1 MNEVLVELELGPAAL
16 EYIRERLGHGKTLA
30 RYLLEREDLASGSV
44 ITCLPPNVPVE
55 TLEDFGEGYK
65 LKRDPATFRYRT
77 EPDGSI
83 TRWEPV
89 PNTDP
94 WLVSVVQQFLRS
106 GSGRVCILENSSAL
120 PSDPWLQSCHLPIL
134 IFDDEVYHFVSHKD
148 AENEERVLETIRT
161 ARSWLFYG
169 VMTLLPKSDAPSL
182 EAGTIDGEFLQAC
195 AQKAERVVVGAYDGE
210 SHLIWHRGSL

>member
-1 MNEVLVELELGPAAL
+1 MNEVLVEFELGPAAL
-16 EYIRERLGHGKTLA
+16 QYIRERLAEGKTLA

-55 TLEDFGEGYK
+55 TLEDFNESK
-65 LKRDPATFRYRT
+65 LERDPATFRYRT
-77 EPDGSI
+77 GSDGSV
-83 TRWEPV
+83 TRYEPV

-94 WLVSVVQQFLRS
+94 WLASVVQGFLRG
-106 GSGRVCILENSSAL
+106 GSDRVCILENSSAL
-120 PSDPWLQSCHLPIL
+120 PGDPWLQSCHLPIL

-148 AENEERVLETIRT
+148 AENQERILETIRT

-169 VMTLLPKSDAPSL
+169 VMTLLPKIDAPSL

-210 SHLIWHRGSL
+210 SHLIWRRGSP